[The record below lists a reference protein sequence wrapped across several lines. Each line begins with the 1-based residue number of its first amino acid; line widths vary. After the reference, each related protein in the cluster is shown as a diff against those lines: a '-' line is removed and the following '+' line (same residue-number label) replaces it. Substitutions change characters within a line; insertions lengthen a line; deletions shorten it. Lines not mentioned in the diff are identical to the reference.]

1 MSDDTKKEKGLT
13 RLLSKVSK
21 MDGTCEE
28 IRAKISKLRE
38 TLGEPDEI
46 CPDEVESEKVLK
58 GFLEE
63 MILVNIAEN
72 TKDKGEA

>member
-13 RLLSKVSK
+13 RLLNKVSK

-38 TLGEPDEI
+38 TLGEPDEV
-46 CPDEVESEKVLK
+46 CPDEVESEKALK

-63 MILVNIAEN
+63 MILVNIAEK